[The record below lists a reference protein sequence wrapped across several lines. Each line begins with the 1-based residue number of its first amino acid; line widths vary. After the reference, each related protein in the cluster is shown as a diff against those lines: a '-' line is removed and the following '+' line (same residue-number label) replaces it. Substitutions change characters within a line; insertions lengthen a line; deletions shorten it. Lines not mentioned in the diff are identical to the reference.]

1 MTDVND
7 RLMEIELEIEPE
19 NGIHIVIPETKKY
32 PEWVHMT
39 CIIIGLYACYIVS
52 TVMQEA
58 MYGYRSTERQELLGE
73 KFESASL
80 LSFTKSM
87 MCVIVSWTALK
98 FRKDKPVYI
107 SGNAAVL
114 SATLRCFASIVTL
127 YSLNFISYPHAIL
140 GKCVKILPVLIFEF
154 FFDNKIPSIRKIC
167 SVFLTTIGMIIFS
180 SNKIED
186 DDHEI
191 ETSSWFGIGLLILGL
206 CMDGALASAQNRM
219 MKIPER
225 KPGVFDTML
234 YMNIWQSGISAILA
248 IYSWEGKGGFV
259 FCMHNM
265 YVTYMGLSSALI
277 ESVGQFFI
285 YALVIGHGPLTTAFV
300 TTLRKFCTIL
310 LSVVVFGHSISY
322 FQWVG
327 VLTVFTGVM
336 MDVVFKIK
344 TTRLAK

>member
-1 MTDVND
+1 MESNTTLLSSND
-7 RLMEIELEIEPE
+7 DIES
-19 NGIHIVIPETKKY
+19 GIDKKTGTNIIPD
-32 PEWVHMT
+32 WLHMT
-39 CIIIGLYACYIVS
+39 GTIIGLYFCYIVS
-52 TVMQEA
+52 TIMQES
-58 MYGYRSTERQELLGE
+58 MYGYRSTKNIEVHGDR
-73 KFESASL
+73 FESASL
-80 LSFTKSM
+80 LSFTKSI
-87 MCVIVSWTALK
+87 MCVVVSWVALK

-107 SGNAAVL
+107 SGYAAVL

-140 GKCVKILPVLIFEF
+140 GKCVKILPVLVFEF
-154 FFDNKIPSIRKIC
+154 FFDNKIPSIRKVL

-180 SNKIED
+180 SNNFNSQEKISAQS
-186 DDHEI
+186 
-191 ETSSWFGIGLLILGL
+191 SSWFGLSLLILGL

-259 FCMHNM
+259 FCMNNM

-277 ESVGQFFI
+277 EAFGQFFI

-310 LSVVVFGHSISY
+310 LSIIVFGHSITF
-322 FQWVG
+322 FQWIG
-327 VLTVFTGVM
+327 IGTIFTGVS
-336 MDVVFKIK
+336 MDVFFKIK
-344 TTRLAK
+344 TKRLPK

>member
-1 MTDVND
+1 MSDVH
-7 RLMEIELEIEPE
+7 EILVKSDIEAP
-19 NGIHIVIPETKKY
+19 NVKSKTNTKKF
-32 PEWVHMT
+32 PEWIHMSGT
-39 CIIIGLYACYIVS
+39 IIGLYFCYILS

-58 MYGYRSTERQELLGE
+58 LYGYRSSEKNEILGD

-87 MCVIVSWTALK
+87 MCVIVSWTALR

-140 GKCVKILPVLIFEF
+140 GKCVKILPVLICEF
-154 FFDNKIPSIRKIC
+154 VFDKKVPSIRKVF

-180 SNKIED
+180 SNKMNTG
-186 DDHEI
+186 EI
-191 ETSSWFGIGLLILGL
+191 ETSSWFGLSLLVLGL

-248 IYSWEGKGGFV
+248 IYSWEGKGGFM
-259 FCMHNM
+259 FCLHNM

-277 ESVGQFFI
+277 ESIGQFFI

-310 LSVVVFGHSISY
+310 LSVVVFGHTISY
-322 FQWVG
+322 FQWIG
-327 VLTVFTGVM
+327 VLTVFVGVT
-336 MDVVFKIK
+336 MDVLFKIK
-344 TTRLAK
+344 TKQLPK